1 MIGQGPVGGGGGGG
15 GGGVKKRRK
24 IPCLFSFVT

>member
-1 MIGQGPVGGGGGGG
+1 MIGQGPVGGGGGG

-24 IPCLFSFVT
+24 IPCLFSYVT